1 MKDSNGVKKETREIS
16 KHIPVLM
23 EEVLSGLNLDQGKS
37 VVDATLGG
45 GGHTRAIWKQIAPTG
60 KLLSLD
66 QDSEAIGHFIS
77 EVQEDKEMQEA
88 YNDGHLV
95 VVHANFSDLYEVI
108 EENQQGSVDAI
119 MADLGYS
126 SDQIESNERGLSF
139 MQGGPLDMR
148 LDQSQGV
155 PVSEMLHAA
164 SIDELT
170 KILRGYGE
178 VDYAE
183 QIAEAI
189 LKQDKKES
197 IETAEML
204 AKVVVEATPSWVQAK
219 QKIHPA
225 TQVFQALRIWVNDE
239 YRSLERFLE
248 ASEKVIKS
256 GERIAIISFH
266 SGEDRIVKEFFK
278 TKIKGCVCP
287 KEFPICICGMK
298 SSFKAIT
305 KKVII
310 ASDEELEVNPRS
322 RSAKLRVYQKL

>member
-1 MKDSNGVKKETREIS
+1 MKETREIS

-23 EEVLSGLNLDQGKS
+23 EEVLHGLNLDQGKS
-37 VVDATLGG
+37 IVDATLGG

-66 QDSEAIGHFIS
+66 QDSEAIEHFLLEVRSDADLQKAYES
-77 EVQEDKEMQEA
+77 EQLKVA
-88 YNDGHLV
+88 
-95 VVHANFSDLYEVI
+95 HANFSELERVIDEEVH
-108 EENQQGSVDAI
+108 EPVDGI

-126 SDQIESNERGLSF
+126 SDQIESNQRGLSF
-139 MQGGPLDMR
+139 THGGPLDMR

-204 AKVVVEATPSWVQAK
+204 AKVVMEATPSWVQAK

-248 ASEKVIKS
+248 ASEKALKS
-256 GERIAIISFH
+256 GGRIAIISFH

>member
-1 MKDSNGVKKETREIS
+1 MKETREIS

-23 EEVLSGLNLDQGKS
+23 EEVLNGLNLDQGKS

-66 QDSEAIGHFIS
+66 QDSEAVEHFIL
-77 EVQEDKEMQEA
+77 EVNNDEVLQEA
-88 YNDGHLV
+88 YGDGHLV
-95 VVHANFSDLYEVI
+95 VAHANFSDLDEVI
-108 EENQQGSVDAI
+108 DAKLQGPIDAI

-126 SDQIESNERGLSF
+126 SDQIESNQRGLSF
-139 MQGGPLDMR
+139 TQGGPLDMR
-148 LDQSQGV
+148 LDQSRGV
-155 PVSEMLHAA
+155 PVSEMLHAVGNE
-164 SIDELT
+164 ELT
-170 KILRGYGE
+170 KILRDYGE

-239 YRSLERFLE
+239 YRSLEKFLE
-248 ASEKVIKS
+248 ASEKVLKS
-256 GERIAIISFH
+256 GGRIAIISFH
-266 SGEDRIVKEFFK
+266 SGEDRIVKEFFRA
-278 TKIKGCVCP
+278 KIKGCICP
-287 KEFPICICGMK
+287 KEFPICICGVK

-305 KKVII
+305 KKVIT
-310 ASDEELEVNPRS
+310 ATEEELEANPRS